1 MHKFAWLFLALCSF
15 CGISPVA
22 WAADDDIAIAIV
34 YDTSGSMNSPV
45 KDAEGKWT
53 PKYQIGNRA
62 VVNIVDQLE
71 KFSKTSPKKLQVG
84 LFTFSL
90 QGGKEVVPVAA
101 FDPVKLREWVSGF
114 KKPDGAT
121 PLGNASSQ
129 AANALMKTK
138 AGARH
143 VLVITDGENTIGPAP
158 EKAIAAINK
167 EGMKTGN
174 IVAFH
179 FVAFDVNAAVFAAI
193 KKEGATLLSA
203 ADEKQLNER
212 LTFVLE
218 DKILLEKE

>member
-1 MHKFAWLFLALCSF
+1 MHNFAWLFLAFCSF
-15 CGISPVA
+15 CAITPVTR
-22 WAADDDIAIAIV
+22 AADDDIAIAIV

-45 KDAEGKWT
+45 KNAQGKWT
-53 PKYQIGNRA
+53 PKFQIGNRA
-62 VVNIVDQLE
+62 VENIVDQLE

-84 LFTFSL
+84 LFAFSL
-90 QGGKEVVPVAA
+90 QGGKEVVPVGPFEPA
-101 FDPVKLREWVSGF
+101 KLRDWVTGF
-114 KKPDGAT
+114 KKPDGGT
-121 PLGNASSQ
+121 PLGNASAE
-129 AANALMKTK
+129 AATALMKTK

-143 VLVITDGENTIGPAP
+143 VLVITDGENTIGPPP
-158 EKAIAAINK
+158 EQKIAAINK

-174 IVAFH
+174 LVAFH
-179 FVAFDVNAAVFAAI
+179 FVAFDVNASVFAAI

>member
-1 MHKFAWLFLALCSF
+1 MHKFAWLFLALCTF
-15 CGISPVA
+15 CGFAPVA

-53 PKYQIGNRA
+53 PKFQIGNRA

-84 LFTFSL
+84 LFTFSP
-90 QGGKEVVPVAA
+90 QGGKAVVPVAA
-101 FDPVKLREWVSGF
+101 FDPVKLREWVAGF

-121 PLGNASSQ
+121 PLGNASSE
-129 AANALMKTK
+129 AATALMKTK

-143 VLVITDGENTIGPAP
+143 VVVITDGENTIGPAP
-158 EKAIAAINK
+158 EKTIAAINK

>member
-15 CGISPVA
+15 CAITPGVR
-22 WAADDDIAIAIV
+22 AADDDIAIAIV
-34 YDTSGSMNSPV
+34 YDTSGSMNSAV
-45 KDAEGKWT
+45 KDAQGKST
-53 PKYQIGNRA
+53 PKFQIGNRA
-62 VVNIVDQLE
+62 VENIVDQLE

-90 QGGKEVVPVAA
+90 QGGKEVVPVGP
-101 FDPVKLREWVSGF
+101 FDPAKIREWVAGF
-114 KKPDGAT
+114 KKPDGGT
-121 PLGNASSQ
+121 PLGNASSE
-129 AANALMKTK
+129 AATALMKTK

-143 VLVITDGENTIGPAP
+143 VLVITDGENTIGPPP
-158 EKAIAAINK
+158 EQKIAAINK

-179 FVAFDVNAAVFAAI
+179 FVAFDVNASVFAAI
-193 KKEGATLLSA
+193 KKQGATLLSA